1 MDSTRWQKIQI
12 LFHQAADLPPD
23 QQREFLEV
31 RCSDDPT
38 LIPEVM
44 NLLSEDAESS
54 SLLDRDVAHLAEE
67 VFGESSDGAPPF
79 EKFGPY
85 RIQKILGS
93 GGMGVVYLAE
103 REDLGTQVAIKI
115 LRDAWVSP
123 ARRERFNTEQRT
135 LAQLNHPYIAR
146 LYDADTSP
154 DGTPF
159 FAMEYVEG
167 VPLSQ
172 FCRTHRSTL
181 EERLRLFREV
191 CEAVIYAHQHAVIH
205 RDLKPSN
212 ILVKEDGT
220 VRLLDFGISKQIEVL
235 GESVDQTM
243 TGLRLMTPA
252 YASPEQMRGEQ
263 VGVQTDVYSLG
274 VVLYELL
281 CGRLPFDLSSM
292 TPAQAE
298 KVLTERQPERP
309 SASAAGS
316 PAVSGEEQAVL
327 SLSKSQWSDLDVLCL
342 TAMHKDL
349 RRRYGSVEALLRDI
363 DHYLKQEP
371 LEARPDAVG
380 YRASK
385 FVARNMKP
393 LTAAAVVMLALIG
406 IVVFFTL
413 RLARARDAALAEASR
428 TQRIQRFTTNLF
440 QGGDEVAGPAE
451 NLKVISLLDRGVQE
465 AQALSSDP
473 EVQAQLYLTLGS
485 IYQQLGKFD
494 QANTLLNSALEKR
507 KTLFGNDS
515 RDVAECLVAL
525 GLLRDSQAQFDD
537 AQKFVNDGLAMYRR
551 HLPANHPAIAKT
563 IWASARILVDRGAYD
578 QSIPV
583 LQEAAKLQSVARG
596 AASPDL
602 VATLTE
608 LANSQFYVGQYA
620 ESDALNRRVLEL
632 DRKLYGPTHP
642 NVADVMINLAN
653 IQAQW
658 GHYVEA
664 EKFERDALE
673 ITQNWYGRNHPETA
687 SALTNLARTLIFEDK
702 LGEAD
707 GMLHEALGIQERAY
721 GKVHPR
727 VASALNDLGKIAVR
741 RGEFDEAES
750 DFRRMADIY
759 REVYH
764 GKHYY
769 IGVALANLGG
779 VYMERKQYDRAEQLF
794 RQALD
799 EYTSTLPPGHLNVG
813 IGRIR
818 LGRALL
824 REKRYPEAQTAS
836 QSGYEILMK
845 QSAVPGSYLQ
855 LARTDLAEEYDALKQ
870 PEQAAKFR
878 AALAKQ

>member
-1 MDSTRWQKIQI
+1 MDSTRWQKIQL
-12 LFHQAADLPPD
+12 LFHQAADLPRE
-23 QQREFLEV
+23 QQHDFLEV
-31 RCSDDPT
+31 HCADDPS
-38 LIPEVM
+38 LVHDVL
-44 NLLSEDAESS
+44 NLLREDERTG
-54 SLLDRDVAHLAEE
+54 SLLDRQVGHLAEE
-67 VFGESSDGAPPF
+67 VFNDSSDAPPF
-79 EKFGPY
+79 ESFGPY
-85 RIQKILGS
+85 RIKRTLGS
-93 GGMGVVYLAE
+93 GGMGIVYLAE

-123 ARRERFNTEQRT
+123 ARRERFTAEQRT

-154 DGTPF
+154 EGTPF

-181 EERLRLFREV
+181 EERMKLFREV
-191 CEAVIYAHQHAVIH
+191 CEAVIYAHRHAVIH

-220 VRLLDFGISKQIEVL
+220 IRLLDFGISKQLEVL
-235 GESVDQTM
+235 GESVEQTM

-274 VVLYELL
+274 VVFYELL
-281 CGRLPFDLSSM
+281 CETLPFDLSSR

-298 KVLTERQPERP
+298 KILTEQQPERP
-309 SASAAGS
+309 SAVAAGARKAS
-316 PAVSGEEQAVL
+316 AEGQGTLL
-327 SLSKSQWSDLDVLCL
+327 SLSKTQWSDLDVLCL

-349 RRRYGSVEALLRDI
+349 RRRYASVEALLRDI

-371 LEARPDAVG
+371 LEARPDAFG
-380 YRASK
+380 YRATK
-385 FVARNMKP
+385 FIARNQKS
-393 LTAAAVVMLALIG
+393 LAAATVVLIAVIG

-413 RLARARDAALAEASR
+413 RLARARDAALAEAAR
-428 TQRIQRFTTNLF
+428 TQRIQHFMTNLF
-440 QGGDEVAGPAE
+440 QGGDEAAGPAE
-451 NLKVISLLDRGVQE
+451 NLRVVSLLDRGVQE

-473 EVQAQLYLTLGS
+473 GVQAQLYLTLGG

-494 QANTLLNSALEKR
+494 QANALLNSALEKR
-507 KTLFGNDS
+507 KALFGEDN

-537 AQKFVNDGLAMYRR
+537 AEKLVNDGLAMYRA
-551 HLPANHPAIAKT
+551 HLPPNHPAIAKT
-563 IWASARILVDRGAYD
+563 IWARARILVDRGAYD
-578 QSIPV
+578 KSIPV
-583 LQEAAKLQSVARG
+583 LQEAAKLQSAARG

-608 LANSQFYVGQYA
+608 LANSEFYVGQYT
-620 ESDALNRRVLEL
+620 ESDALNRRVLDL
-632 DRKLYGPTHP
+632 DKKLYGPTHP

-664 EKFERDALE
+664 EKFERDALV

-707 GMLHEALGIQERAY
+707 GMLREALGIQEQAY
-721 GKVHPR
+721 GKIHPR
-727 VASALNDLGKIAVR
+727 VASALNDLGKIAMR
-741 RGEFDEAES
+741 RGNLDEAENC
-750 DFRRMADIY
+750 FRRMAEIY
-759 REVYH
+759 RVVYH

-779 VYMERKQYDRAEQLF
+779 VYMERKQYERAEELF

-824 REKRYPEAQTAS
+824 REKRYAEAQTAS

-845 QSAVPGSYLQ
+845 QTAVPGSYLQ
-855 LARTDLAEEYDALKQ
+855 IARTDLVEECDALKE

-878 AALAKQ
+878 AEIARQ

>member
-1 MDSTRWQKIQI
+1 MDSTRWQKIQL
-12 LFHQAADLPPD
+12 LFHQAADLPHE
-23 QQREFLEV
+23 QQHDFLEV
-31 RCSDDPT
+31 QCADDPS
-38 LIPEVM
+38 LVDDVL
-44 NLLSEDAESS
+44 NLLREDERTG
-54 SLLDRDVAHLAEE
+54 SLLDRQVGHLAEE
-67 VFGESSDGAPPF
+67 VFSDSSAAAPF
-79 EKFGPY
+79 ENFGPY
-85 RIQKILGS
+85 RIKRTLGT
-93 GGMGVVYLAE
+93 GGMGIVYLAE
-103 REDLGTQVAIKI
+103 RKDLGTQVAIKI

-123 ARRERFNTEQRT
+123 ARRERFTAEQRT

-154 DGTPF
+154 EGTPF

-167 VPLSQ
+167 APLSQ

-181 EERLRLFREV
+181 QERLKLFREV
-191 CEAVIYAHQHAVIH
+191 CEAVIYAHRHAVIH

-220 VRLLDFGISKQIEVL
+220 IRLLDFGISKQLEVL
-235 GESVDQTM
+235 GESVEQTM

-274 VVLYELL
+274 VVFYELL
-281 CGRLPFDLSSM
+281 CDRLPFDLSSR

-298 KVLTERQPERP
+298 KILTEQQPDRP
-309 SASAAGS
+309 SAVVAGS
-316 PAVSGEEQAVL
+316 RKASAETQGTLA
-327 SLSKSQWSDLDVLCL
+327 LSKTHWSDLDVLCL

-349 RRRYGSVEALLRDI
+349 RRRYASVEALLRDI

-371 LEARPDAVG
+371 LEARPDAFG
-380 YRASK
+380 YRATK
-385 FVARNMKP
+385 FIARNRKS
-393 LTAAAVVMLALIG
+393 LAASTAVLIALIG

-413 RLARARDAALAEASR
+413 RLARARDAALAEAAR
-428 TQRIQRFTTNLF
+428 TQRIQHFMTNLF
-440 QGGDEVAGPAE
+440 QGGDEAAGPAE
-451 NLKVISLLDRGVQE
+451 NLRVVSLLDRGVQE

-473 EVQAQLYLTLGS
+473 GVQAQLYLTLGG

-494 QANTLLNSALEKR
+494 QANALLNSALEKR
-507 KTLFGNDS
+507 KALFGDHS

-537 AQKFVNDGLAMYRR
+537 AEKLVNDGLAMYRA

-563 IWASARILVDRGAYD
+563 IWARARILVDRGAYD
-578 QSIPV
+578 KSIPV
-583 LQEAAKLQSVARG
+583 LQEAAKLQSAARG

-608 LANSQFYVGQYA
+608 LANSEFYVGQYA
-620 ESDALNRRVLEL
+620 ESDALNRRVLDL
-632 DRKLYGPTHP
+632 DKKIYGPTHP

-707 GMLHEALGIQERAY
+707 GMLREALGIQEQAY
-721 GKVHPR
+721 GKIHPR
-727 VASALNDLGKIAVR
+727 VASALNDLGKIALR
-741 RGEFDEAES
+741 RGNLDEAENC
-750 DFRRMADIY
+750 FRRMAEIY
-759 REVYH
+759 RVVYH

-779 VYMERKQYDRAEQLF
+779 VYMERKQYERAEELF

-824 REKRYPEAQTAS
+824 REKRYAEAQTAS
-836 QSGYEILMK
+836 ESGYEILMK
-845 QSAVPGSYLQ
+845 QTAVPGSYLQ
-855 LARTDLAEEYDALKQ
+855 IARTDLVEECDALKE

-878 AALAKQ
+878 AELAKQ